1 MFVGE
6 TKLGK
11 EIMGLHNWVHFY
23 LQEKQGNVDYKGY
36 KARDN
41 KDTVIKHCIIL
52 LCSSKMGPSKS
63 PQDLVFKYL
72 IHLCFNYIFI
82 LIIFNSYYCYCT
94 ANKYTHFVVV
104 FIA

>member
-6 TKLGK
+6 TKQSK

-41 KDTVIKHCIIL
+41 KDTVTKNSVKL
-52 LCSSKMGPSKS
+52 LHYKAGKICSSASL
-63 PQDLVFKYL
+63 QQLEFKCL
-72 IHLCFNYIFI
+72 IHFSFNYR
-82 LIIFNSYYCYCT
+82 
-94 ANKYTHFVVV
+94 
-104 FIA
+104 